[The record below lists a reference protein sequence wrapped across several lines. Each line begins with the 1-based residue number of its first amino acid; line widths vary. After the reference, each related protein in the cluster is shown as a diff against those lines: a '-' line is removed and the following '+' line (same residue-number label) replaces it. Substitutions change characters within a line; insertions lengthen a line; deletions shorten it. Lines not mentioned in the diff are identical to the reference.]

1 MKVNIKDVENGW
13 LVHYDIFE
21 HMGEGFEDRK
31 SGENEKVFVY
41 SFNDEIEEIWEEV
54 IIFIS
59 NLYWDNRNKKGN
71 SKLRYRDKK
80 ERRRKK

>member
-21 HMGEGFEDRK
+21 HMGEGFADRK
-31 SGENEKVFVY
+31 RGEKEKIFAY
-41 SFNDEIEEIWEEV
+41 DFNGEIEEVWEKV

-59 NLYWDNRNKKGN
+59 NLYWDSRNKKGN
-71 SKLRYRDKK
+71 EKLRYIG
-80 ERRRKK
+80 E